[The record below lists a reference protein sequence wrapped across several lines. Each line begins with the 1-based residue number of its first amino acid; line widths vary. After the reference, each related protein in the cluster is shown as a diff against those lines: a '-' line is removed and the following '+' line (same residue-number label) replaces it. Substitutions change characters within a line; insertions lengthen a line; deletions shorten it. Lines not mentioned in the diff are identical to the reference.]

1 MVKHS
6 KIPRIS
12 WKNRRRIRYGNI
24 EYPAKIQNTNYTVH
38 LGKIGD
44 SFIWKISY
52 FVESISNTYI
62 FCRLM
67 HLGGHCK
74 AMAAY
79 QNNGLLS

>member
-6 KIPRIS
+6 KISRIS

-24 EYPAKIQNTNYTVH
+24 EYPAKIQNTNYRFH

-52 FVESISNTYI
+52 FVESISNTY
-62 FCRLM
+62 F
-67 HLGGHCK
+67 
-74 AMAAY
+74 AD
-79 QNNGLLS
+79 